1 MTYDGFCTC
10 LCHITGSNCKCNALS
25 VIPSSHKDVGK
36 LPIGSRDLGV
46 KSTMRSIKHPAL
58 SLLACLFV
66 VVLSVPPVT
75 AQSSQPDS
83 VHLNSNVPMT
93 YIVQKGDTLWDIS
106 GIYLKE
112 PWRWPMLWDSNPQI
126 DNPHLIYPGD
136 VLELSWQAG
145 RPRLRLVSRGDVK
158 LSPSLRSEALDA
170 AIPPIPRDEID
181 PFLRAN
187 RVLEPGDFE
196 KLPYLIAGDAQR
208 LLSSLGDKVYGRGP
222 IDAVDRTYGVARKG
236 SPIVDP
242 VSGEMLG
249 VNIGDIGNASL
260 LASVDAEFLDAE
272 VKEFEVTRIT
282 EEVRIGDR
290 LIPVEEG
297 ILDAYFQPKS
307 PDADIK
313 DGFMVAVDGGVTQI
327 GQMDIVT
334 INRGKREGL
343 GVGDVL
349 AIYQTGEVVIDPIA
363 GDAVSLPDAR
373 AGVLMIFAA
382 YEKASYGLVLSASRP
397 LSVGD
402 KVKNP

>member
-1 MTYDGFCTC
+1 M
-10 LCHITGSNCKCNALS
+10 
-25 VIPSSHKDVGK
+25 
-36 LPIGSRDLGV
+36 
-46 KSTMRSIKHPAL
+46 
-58 SLLACLFV
+58 
-66 VVLSVPPVT
+66 
-75 AQSSQPDS
+75 
-83 VHLNSNVPMT
+83 
-93 YIVQKGDTLWDIS
+93 
-106 GIYLKE
+106 
-112 PWRWPMLWDSNPQI
+112 
-126 DNPHLIYPGD
+126 
-136 VLELSWQAG
+136 SWQAG
-145 RPRLRLVSRGDVK
+145 RPRLRLASRGDVK

-249 VNIGDIGNASL
+249 VHIGDIGNASL

-307 PDADIK
+307 PNADIE